1 LINDHV
7 KVSHPKP
14 LQDLVI
20 IIYLERKTE
29 IKTDVGTSRAH
40 LALHNSLGI
49 GVNDNERER
58 YFLILIVFVRICA
71 LCMLVLRSSRLRKI
85 PGVVPPEQVLKA
97 NILHHELLEALRFL
111 TNILLPLLD
120 LQLQLLHA
128 LASAQPV
135 HLALAVAVPRD
146 ISKMVL
152 DRASRQAA
160 PRDLLLILRDY
171 IHRHEHIECVIN
183 AATYILVVV
192 ITLVF
197 DTSRLRGARLDG
209 FIAIGDGRLLDGLLG
224 LHQFTHKL
232 SQESN
237 DRRELE
243 RRCEVAYLRI

>member
-1 LINDHV
+1 VD
-7 KVSHPKP
+7 SHPKP

-20 IIYLERKTE
+20 IIYFERKAKF
-29 IKTDVGTSRAH
+29 KTDVGTSRAH

-49 GVNDNERER
+49 GIDDNERER

-85 PGVVPPEQVLKA
+85 PRVVSSEQVLKA

-120 LQLQLLHA
+120 LHLQLLHA

-135 HLALAVAVPRD
+135 HLLALAVAVARA

-160 PRDLLLILRDY
+160 PCDLLLILRDN
-171 IHRHEHIECVIN
+171 IHRHQNIECVIN
-183 AATYILVVV
+183 AATYILIVV

-237 DRRELE
+237 GRRELE
-243 RRCEVAYLRI
+243 RRGELAYLRKSLQHE